1 MNKIIKN
8 KKGAIGIIIFFMI
21 LFAILVFGF
30 IGAMALGIIDFAS
43 DTITPVMQELGV
55 AGNSNLSEAAE
66 YSFVPLNTF
75 VQALPWVVGFTYVIA
90 LIFSIIFV
98 LSYNYNPHPAFIGF
112 YFALMILLIFGCVI
126 MSNMYQDIYTGGDD
140 IASRLQEQATMSYL
154 ILHSPWIMAIIA
166 MIGGILMFTR
176 QGSSEGGGTGGYG
189 V

>member
-75 VQALPWVVGFTYVIA
+75 VQALPWVVGLSYVVA
-90 LIFSIIFV
+90 LLFSIIFV

-112 YFALMILLIFGCVI
+112 YFALVILLIFGSII
-126 MSNMYQDIYTGGDD
+126 MSNMYQDIYSADDEIADRLKEQTLLSYMILYSPFILTLIALITG
-140 IASRLQEQATMSYL
+140 IYL
-154 ILHSPWIMAIIA
+154 FSGPK
-166 MIGGILMFTR
+166 G
-176 QGSSEGGGTGGYG
+176 EGGGYG
-189 V
+189 I

>member
-21 LFAILVFGF
+21 LFAILVLGF
-30 IGAMALGIIDFAS
+30 IAAMAVGIIDFAS

-75 VQALPWVVGFTYVIA
+75 VQALPWVVGLSYVVA
-90 LIFSIIFV
+90 LLFSIIFV

-112 YFALMILLIFGCVI
+112 YFALVILLIFGSII
-126 MSNMYQDIYTGGDD
+126 MSNMYQDIYSADDEIAVRLKEQTLLSYMILYSPFILTLIALITG
-140 IASRLQEQATMSYL
+140 IYL
-154 ILHSPWIMAIIA
+154 FAGPK
-166 MIGGILMFTR
+166 G
-176 QGSSEGGGTGGYG
+176 EGGGYG
-189 V
+189 L

>member
-21 LFAILVFGF
+21 LFAILVLGF
-30 IGAMALGIIDFAS
+30 IAAMAVGIIDFAS

-75 VQALPWVVGFTYVIA
+75 VQALPWVVGLSYVVA
-90 LIFSIIFV
+90 LLFSIIFV

-112 YFALMILLIFGCVI
+112 YFALVILLIFGSII
-126 MSNMYQDIYTGGDD
+126 MSNMYQDIYSADDEIADRLKEQTLLSYMILYSPFILTLIALITG
-140 IASRLQEQATMSYL
+140 IYL
-154 ILHSPWIMAIIA
+154 FSGPK
-166 MIGGILMFTR
+166 G
-176 QGSSEGGGTGGYG
+176 EGGGYG
-189 V
+189 I

>member
-21 LFAILVFGF
+21 LFAILVLGF
-30 IGAMALGIIDFAS
+30 IAAMAVGIIDFAS

-75 VQALPWVVGFTYVIA
+75 VQALPWVVGLSYVVA
-90 LIFSIIFV
+90 LLFSIIFV

-112 YFALMILLIFGCVI
+112 YFALVILLIFGSII
-126 MSNMYQDIYTGGDD
+126 MSNMYQDIYSADDEIAERLKEQTLLSYMILYSPFILTLIALITG
-140 IASRLQEQATMSYL
+140 IYL
-154 ILHSPWIMAIIA
+154 FAGPK
-166 MIGGILMFTR
+166 G
-176 QGSSEGGGTGGYG
+176 EGGGYG
-189 V
+189 L

>member
-21 LFAILVFGF
+21 LFAILVLGF
-30 IGAMALGIIDFAS
+30 IAAMAVGIIDFAS

-75 VQALPWVVGFTYVIA
+75 VQALPWVVGLSYVVA
-90 LIFSIIFV
+90 LLFSIIFV

-112 YFALMILLIFGCVI
+112 YFALVILLIFGSII
-126 MSNMYQDIYTGGDD
+126 MSNMYQDIYSADDEIADRLKEQTLLSYMILYSPFILTLIALITG
-140 IASRLQEQATMSYL
+140 IYL
-154 ILHSPWIMAIIA
+154 FAGPK
-166 MIGGILMFTR
+166 G
-176 QGSSEGGGTGGYG
+176 EGGGYG
-189 V
+189 L